1 MERTKTGEFNWV
13 DLSAKD
19 FDAQSA
25 FYEALFG
32 WTHTDMPFGEGQ
44 TYRMFYKGGRV
55 KAAVSQLPPDLVA
68 AGVPSAWN
76 TYIATDDVDETVAK
90 AVGLGAAIAIPPMDV
105 PGSGRMAAIQ
115 DPTGGHVFFW
125 KPSGGSSTNDMTYWE
140 PGALS
145 WADLNTRDPQRAAE
159 FYTGLLGWDV
169 QARLG
174 GAMPYWV
181 INVDGEGQGGMMPMP
196 EMVPAETPSFW
207 MPYFGSADID
217 ADIAKAVS
225 LGGTVLV
232 GRTDITQPAP
242 DGQSMGT
249 VAFAV
254 MSDPGGATFALMQAA
269 MVPAE

>member
-1 MERTKTGEFNWV
+1 MERTKTGEFNWI

-25 FYEALFG
+25 FYEGLFG

-44 TYRMFYKGGRV
+44 TYRMFGKGGHMV
-55 KAAVSQLPPDLVA
+55 AAMSQLPPDLLA

-76 TYIATDDVDETVAK
+76 TYLATDDVDATVAK
-90 AVGLGAAIAIPPMDV
+90 AVELGASVAIAPMDI

-115 DPTGGHVFFW
+115 DPTGGNVFFW
-125 KPSGGSSTNDMTYWE
+125 KADSTASTRDMTYWE

-145 WADLNTRDPQRAAE
+145 WNDLNTRDPQKAAA
-159 FYTGLLGWDV
+159 FYSALLGWDV
-169 QARLG
+169 ESRDEG
-174 GAMPYWV
+174 PTPYWV

-196 EMVPAETPSFW
+196 EMVPAEVPSFW
-207 MPYFGSADID
+207 MPYFGSADLD
-217 ADIAKAVS
+217 GDVAKAVS

-232 GRTDITQPAP
+232 GRTEVTSPAP
-242 DGQSMGT
+242 DGVSMGT

-254 MSDPGGATFALMQAA
+254 LSDPAGATFALMQAA
-269 MVPAE
+269 MVPA